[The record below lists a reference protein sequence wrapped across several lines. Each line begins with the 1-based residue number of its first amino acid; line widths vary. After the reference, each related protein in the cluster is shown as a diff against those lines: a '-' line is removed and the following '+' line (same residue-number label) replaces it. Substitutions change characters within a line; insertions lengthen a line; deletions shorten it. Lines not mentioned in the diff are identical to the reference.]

1 MKKSANFGLVTV
13 NSLDGEMIRFDG
25 KFY

>member
-1 MKKSANFGLVTV
+1 MKKSANFGLGTV